1 MKDNVI
7 TLLSYIVSALIVL
20 MVLPF
25 LIVYHIIKFFWTI
38 FGSMAISFIIL
49 GLLGCSYEECVVYS
63 GGLAFFVGVYL
74 KYRELNKN

>member
-1 MKDNVI
+1 MI
-7 TLLSYIVSALIVL
+7 L
-20 MVLPF
+20 
-25 LIVYHIIKFFWTI
+25 
-38 FGSMAISFIIL
+38 GSMSISFIIL

>member
-7 TLLSYIVSALIVL
+7 TFLSYIATALIVII
-20 MVLPF
+20 VLPF

-38 FGSMAISFIIL
+38 IGSMVISFIIL
-49 GLLGCSYEECVVYS
+49 GLLGCSYEECVTYS

-74 KYRELNKN
+74 KYRELN